1 MKKYL
6 FLLFSILSCC
16 NLFAQQCVGNQS
28 YTLNPPGPYSPG
40 QIVNVSYTLDSWTQV
55 NINWIIAFDIDYGNG
70 WTSISPVS
78 APGNPGGVSGN
89 WIWDNQNTYPS
100 GVNFG
105 PGYRFQNNNNPNWGT
120 SSTGPFT
127 LSFDLVVGNSCINN
141 DLSINISVLG
151 DCQTGGWN
159 NGACCPPSMFN
170 IYSGNSVSDTVFNSH
185 YVDDCSNFLWG
196 LNNQTYFQSGI
207 YIYNSLNSFGCPQ
220 VDSLYLSLGTEG
232 CTDSN
237 ACNYDSLSLCDD
249 GSCIY
254 DISSPVIINTCTDL
268 SDGAVTVNLNQPVSG
283 SSYFFSVD
291 GSSLTQY
298 FDTISGLSSGY
309 YDYEFFIDGVSCG
322 HQTIEILDFPLI
334 NYSIN
339 SVNET
344 CQGTSDGIAY
354 INSLGGNSNTNGTI
368 STLSYCSSNPNFNF
382 LTNPQAIIQ
391 DVELIGDNIN
401 ISNNTSLISDFYED
415 YTYLY
420 ADVTQGQTYTINVT
434 LGNMGFQAYD
444 PEEVNIYIDFNI
456 DGDFTD
462 PGENLG
468 SFNIPFGTWN
478 PSMIFPFTFT
488 VPSNSQIGPTRI
500 RVVCMGNAGSNT
512 TMGPCESPSGFDP
525 PWFGATEDYSL
536 VINGNNNYTYLW
548 SNGSFSDSITGLSSG
563 QYNVVI
569 SDQNG
574 CSTIDSVIIDTSYS
588 LSVNT
593 SADQTICHGGDPAQ
607 ISSATN
613 SSNCSF
619 YWSPSS
625 DFIDPNSQNP
635 NFSSGIY
642 STTVYYVTATDLNS
656 CTATDSIVINVNPV
670 PNVTLNINPNPAC
683 LNDTIQLFAVTS
695 IPLNLYRFQY
705 NNGNGWQNIIT
716 TNGGGWGNINPQ
728 FFNSIS
734 STTQFRVRVREW
746 WGCTVS
752 SWSPTISVPVNLIN
766 TPLISH
772 N

>member
-1 MKKYL
+1 M
-6 FLLFSILSCC
+6 
-16 NLFAQQCVGNQS
+16 
-28 YTLNPPGPYSPG
+28 
-40 QIVNVSYTLDSWTQV
+40 
-55 NINWIIAFDIDYGNG
+55 
-70 WTSISPVS
+70 
-78 APGNPGGVSGN
+78 
-89 WIWDNQNTYPS
+89 
-100 GVNFG
+100 
-105 PGYRFQNNNNPNWGT
+105 
-120 SSTGPFT
+120 
-127 LSFDLVVGNSCINN
+127 
-141 DLSINISVLG
+141 
-151 DCQTGGWN
+151 
-159 NGACCPPSMFN
+159 
-170 IYSGNSVSDTVFNSH
+170 
-185 YVDDCSNFLWG
+185 
-196 LNNQTYFQSGI
+196 
-207 YIYNSLNSFGCPQ
+207 
-220 VDSLYLSLGTEG
+220 
-232 CTDSN
+232 
-237 ACNYDSLSLCDD
+237 
-249 GSCIY
+249 
-254 DISSPVIINTCTDL
+254 
-268 SDGAVTVNLNQPVSG
+268 
-283 SSYFFSVD
+283 
-291 GSSLTQY
+291 
-298 FDTISGLSSGY
+298 
-309 YDYEFFIDGVSCG
+309 
-322 HQTIEILDFPLI
+322 
-334 NYSIN
+334 
-339 SVNET
+339 
-344 CQGTSDGIAY
+344 
-354 INSLGGNSNTNGTI
+354 
-368 STLSYCSSNPNFNF
+368 
-382 LTNPQAIIQ
+382 
-391 DVELIGDNIN
+391 
-401 ISNNTSLISDFYED
+401 
-415 YTYLY
+415 Y

-468 SFNIPFGTWN
+468 SLNIPFGTWN

-488 VPSNSQIGPTRI
+488 VPTNSQIGPTRI

-548 SNGSFSDSITGLSSG
+548 SNGSFSDSITNLSSG

-625 DFIDPNSQNP
+625 DFINPNSQNP

-670 PNVTLNINPNPAC
+670 PNVTLNISPNPAC

-695 IPLNLYRFQY
+695 IPLNLFRFQY

-734 STTQFRVRVREW
+734 STY
-746 WGCTVS
+746 
-752 SWSPTISVPVNLIN
+752 SVQG
-766 TPLISH
+766 
-772 N
+772 